1 MTNTVR
7 DHLRALAFLE
17 GLTDTAVHQLSRIVQ
32 PVEYAC
38 DAVLFEEGEHRQLLA
53 LVVSGAVA
61 IEKRQNGRPIRLATL
76 GPGEAVGEGLLLD
89 DSAHGTSARAILP
102 TAAYVLTRD
111 QVEGMLKESPTLY
124 AALVG
129 RAARAISQRLS
140 AVDAT
145 LVGRGRSLGFGG
157 ARTRTEHDLLGDRQV
172 PDDALYGVQTLRA
185 VQNFPISGL
194 KPLEPFVIA
203 QVWIKKAAALTHRET
218 GRLDAQRADA
228 IVRAADEVLAGQH
241 RDQFV
246 VDPYQAGAGTSH
258 NMNVNE
264 VLANR
269 ANELL
274 GGKRGEYKPVHP
286 NDHVN
291 MAQSTNDTIP
301 TNIRLSIL
309 SQLGGLLSAFER
321 LRDAFAA
328 KGREFDDIVKAG
340 RTHLQD
346 AMPIRLGQEFTAYAG
361 SMDRNLRRIRETADY
376 LRDLGIGGS
385 AVGTGV
391 TVEPEYPALMN
402 KHLEAITGLDLRI
415 GTDRI
420 QLMQSMGDAAAFS
433 AALRVLAVD
442 LSKIA
447 SDLRL
452 MVMGPRTGIDE
463 IKLPAVQPG
472 SSIMP
477 GKINPSIPEMVNQVC
492 FQVMGLD
499 TTVSIAAEHGQLE
512 LNVMM
517 PVIAHNILLA
527 MRILTNTATV
537 FTEKCVVGIEANRE
551 MLAYWVERS
560 AALATALMP
569 HIGYAKA
576 AELSKQSVKE
586 GVLVRDMVKRDKL
599 LPAEEIDDVLD
610 LRKMTE
616 IGVPGGAHGM
626 VAGG

>member
-1 MTNTVR
+1 MS
-7 DHLRALAFLE
+7 DAF
-17 GLTDTAVHQLSRIVQ
+17 
-32 PVEYAC
+32 
-38 DAVLFEEGEHRQLLA
+38 
-53 LVVSGAVA
+53 
-61 IEKRQNGRPIRLATL
+61 
-76 GPGEAVGEGLLLD
+76 
-89 DSAHGTSARAILP
+89 
-102 TAAYVLTRD
+102 
-111 QVEGMLKESPTLY
+111 
-124 AALVG
+124 
-129 RAARAISQRLS
+129 
-140 AVDAT
+140 
-145 LVGRGRSLGFGG
+145 
-157 ARTRTEHDLLGDRQV
+157 RTEKDPLGDLQV
-172 PDDALYGVQTLRA
+172 PADALYGVQTLRA
-185 VQNFPISGL
+185 RQNFPISGL
-194 KPLEPFVIA
+194 RPQWPFVQA
-203 QVWIKKAAALTHRET
+203 QVWIKKAAAMTHKQT
-218 GRLDAQRADA
+218 GRLDAKVADA
-228 IVRAADEVLAGQH
+228 IVAAADEVLARRH
-241 RDQFV
+241 DEHFV

-269 ANELL
+269 ANEIL
-274 GGKRGEYKPVHP
+274 GGTRGEYKPVHP

-301 TNIRLSIL
+301 TNIRLAAL
-309 SQLGGLLSAFER
+309 SQLPGLVAAFEG
-321 LRDAFAA
+321 LRDALAA
-328 KGREFDDIVKAG
+328 KGRQFDHIVKAG

-361 SMDRNLRRIRETADY
+361 SIDRALRRTVQAADY

-391 TVEPEYPALMN
+391 TVEKEYPELMN
-402 KHLEAITGLDLRI
+402 RYLKEITGLDLRV
-415 GTDRI
+415 GEDRI

-433 AALRVLAVD
+433 ATLRGLAID
-442 LSKIA
+442 LSKIV

-463 IKLPAVQPG
+463 ITLPAVQPG

-492 FQVMGLD
+492 FQVMGCD
-499 TTVSIAAEHGQLE
+499 TTVAIASEHGQLE

-517 PVIAHNILLA
+517 PVIAHNVLLS
-527 MRILTNTATV
+527 MLILTNAATV
-537 FTEKCVVGIEANRE
+537 LTEKTIKGIEANE
-551 MLAYWVERS
+551 PMLAYWVERS

-576 AELSKQSVKE
+576 AEISKKSVKE
-586 GVLVRDMVKRDKL
+586 GILIREMVKRDQV
-599 LPAEEIDDVLD
+599 LPDAQIDEVLD